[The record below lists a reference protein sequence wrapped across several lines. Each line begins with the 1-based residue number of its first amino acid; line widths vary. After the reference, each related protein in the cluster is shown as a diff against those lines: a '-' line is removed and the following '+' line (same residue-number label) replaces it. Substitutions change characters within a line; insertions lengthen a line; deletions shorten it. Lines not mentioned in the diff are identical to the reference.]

1 MKSLV
6 IAAVFAGTVGFA
18 AGPGIASAD
27 PSDNG
32 CAHIGTLGP
41 GGYGQPAIE
50 CQKVN
55 DPANPQQWVIIPDV
69 VVGNPCPTDWLGQ
82 THEAVGLNCTLVGG
96 IPRWEQA

>member
-27 PSDNG
+27 PSDNS

-50 CQKVN
+50 CQKVD
-55 DPANPQQWVIIPDV
+55 DPANPQQWVVIPDV

-82 THEAVGLNCTLVGG
+82 THEAVGLKCTLVGG